1 MSESIQI
8 TNRAQYASAQVMNAL
23 RDVLALVGVFA
34 TVFLIG
40 RALYLPAMALTRADA
55 PRAVFG
61 AIQPAPLAD
70 GDEFVADKPEWKGVS
85 GYLARRYKIANE
97 ASRDLIVAA
106 NDAGQKSG
114 VDPLLVLAVVAVESR
129 FNPYAE
135 SEFGAK
141 GLMQVIPKY
150 HLDKFEGIGP
160 GQSFLHPATNLR
172 VGAAI
177 LKEYIRRSGSIQ
189 TGLQWYAGAQDD
201 ASNQYSMKVLAERA
215 RLEQAL
221 KQGQRDV
228 LASSREPKASLPA
241 S

>member
-1 MSESIQI
+1 MIESLRINHWAHQVSVQI
-8 TNRAQYASAQVMNAL
+8 VRIV
-23 RDVLALVGVFA
+23 RDALALVGVIA
-34 TVFLIG
+34 TVFILG
-40 RALYLPAMALTRADA
+40 RAAFLPTVSMSRAETPQTA
-55 PRAVFG
+55 FS
-61 AIQPAPLAD
+61 AIQPVPSIPSDPA
-70 GDEFVADKPEWKGVS
+70 EFVADKPEWNGVAV
-85 GYLARRYKIANE
+85 YLSRRFRIANE
-97 ASRDLIVAA
+97 ASRDLVVTA
-106 NDAGQKSG
+106 NDAARKAG

-160 GQSFLHPATNLR
+160 GQSYLHPATNLR

-201 ASNQYSMKVLAERA
+201 ASNQYSMKVLAERS

-221 KQGQRDV
+221 KQAR
-228 LASSREPKASLPA
+228 REA
-241 S
+241 

>member
-1 MSESIQI
+1 MIESLRI
-8 TNRAQYASAQVMNAL
+8 NNWAHQVSVQVVRIV
-23 RDVLALVGVFA
+23 RDALALVGVIA
-34 TVFLIG
+34 TVFILA
-40 RALYLPAMALTRADA
+40 RAAFVPVVSLSRAEA
-55 PRAVFG
+55 PQAGFASV
-61 AIQPAPLAD
+61 QPAD
-70 GDEFVADKPEWKGVS
+70 GGALSEATELVSDKPEWNGVAA
-85 GYLARRYKIANE
+85 YLSKRFRIANE
-97 ASRDLIVAA
+97 ASRGLVAAA
-106 NDAGQKSG
+106 NDAGHKAG
-114 VDPLLVLAVVAVESR
+114 IDPLLVLAVVAVESR

-160 GQSFLHPATNLR
+160 GESFLHPATNLR

-201 ASNQYSMKVLAERA
+201 ASNQYSLKVLAERS

-221 KQGQRDV
+221 KQAR
-228 LASSREPKASLPA
+228 REV
-241 S
+241 

>member
-1 MSESIQI
+1 MMESLTIAQ
-8 TNRAQYASAQVMNAL
+8 RAQLASAQVMHIV
-23 RDVLALVGVFA
+23 RDMLALVGVFA
-34 TVFLIG
+34 TVFILG
-40 RALYLPAMALTRADA
+40 RAIYLPTLALSHAET
-55 PRAVFG
+55 PQAVFG
-61 AIQPAPLAD
+61 AIQPASGAFSEADELLANTP
-70 GDEFVADKPEWKGVS
+70 AWKGVAT
-85 GYLARRYKIANE
+85 YLARRYKIANE

-106 NDAGQKSG
+106 NEAAQQAG

-160 GQSFLHPATNLR
+160 GQSYLHPATNLR

-177 LKEYIRRSGSIQ
+177 LKEYIRRSGSVQ
-189 TGLQWYAGAQDD
+189 SGLQWYAGAQDD
-201 ASNQYSMKVLAERA
+201 ASNQYSIKVLAERA

-221 KQGQRDV
+221 KQGNRET
-228 LASSREPKASLPA
+228 LASIL
-241 S
+241 

>member
-1 MSESIQI
+1 MIQSLRI
-8 TNRAQYASAQVMNAL
+8 NHWAHQVSVQIVRIV
-23 RDVLALVGVFA
+23 RDALALVGVIA
-34 TVFLIG
+34 TVFILG
-40 RALYLPAMALTRADA
+40 RAASLPTVSMSRAETRTAFSAM
-55 PRAVFG
+55 
-61 AIQPAPLAD
+61 QPGPSIPLGSA
-70 GDEFVADKPEWKGVS
+70 EFVADKPEWNGVAV
-85 GYLARRYKIANE
+85 YLSRRFKIANE
-97 ASRDLIVAA
+97 ASRDLVLAA
-106 NDAGQKSG
+106 NDAAHKAG

-189 TGLQWYAGAQDD
+189 NGLQWYAGAQDD
-201 ASNQYSMKVLAERA
+201 ASNQYSMKVLAERS

-221 KQGQRDV
+221 KQAR
-228 LASSREPKASLPA
+228 REV
-241 S
+241 

>member
-1 MSESIQI
+1 
-8 TNRAQYASAQVMNAL
+8 V
-23 RDVLALVGVFA
+23 VGVFA
-34 TVFLIG
+34 MVFIVG
-40 RALYLPAMALTRADA
+40 RAIYLPALAYSRADA
-55 PRAVFG
+55 AQTVFG
-61 AIQPAPLAD
+61 AIQPAASAL
-70 GDEFVADKPEWKGVS
+70 GENEELLADKPGWKGVAS
-85 GYLARRYKIANE
+85 YLTRRYKIANE
-97 ASRDLIVAA
+97 ASRDMIVDA
-106 NDAGQKSG
+106 NDAGQQAG
-114 VDPLLVLAVVAVESR
+114 VDPLLVLAVAAIESR

-177 LKEYIRRSGSIQ
+177 LKEYIRRSGSVQ

-201 ASNQYSMKVLAERA
+201 ASNQYSNKVLAERA

-221 KQGQRDV
+221 KQGNRDV
-228 LASSREPKASLPA
+228 LAAA
-241 S
+241 N

>member
-1 MSESIQI
+1 MIESLSLAQ
-8 TNRAQYASAQVMNAL
+8 RAQLASAQVMHVV
-23 RDVLALVGVFA
+23 RDMLALIGVFA
-34 TVFLIG
+34 TVFLLG
-40 RALYLPAMALTRADA
+40 RAIILPGLPLSHADS
-55 PRAVFG
+55 PQAVFG
-61 AIQPAPLAD
+61 AIQTAPGALSEADELLAD
-70 GDEFVADKPEWKGVS
+70 TPGWKGVAV
-85 GYLARRYKIANE
+85 YLARRYKIANE
-97 ASRDLIVAA
+97 ASHDLIVAA
-106 NDAGQKSG
+106 KDAGHQSG

-150 HLDKFEGIGP
+150 HLDKFEDIGP

-177 LKEYIRRSGSIQ
+177 LKEYIRRSGSVQ
-189 TGLQWYAGAQDD
+189 NGLQWYAGAQDD

-221 KQGQRDV
+221 KQGNREV
-228 LASSREPKASLPA
+228 LASAT
-241 S
+241 

>member
-1 MSESIQI
+1 MMESLQI
-8 TNRAQYASAQVMNAL
+8 ANRAQYASIQVMHAL

-40 RALYLPAMALTRADA
+40 RALYLPALAFTRADM
-55 PRAVFG
+55 PQTVFG

-85 GYLARRYKIANE
+85 AYLAHRYKIANE
-97 ASRDLIVAA
+97 ASRDMIVAA
-106 NDAGQKSG
+106 NDAGQKAG
-114 VDPLLVLAVVAVESR
+114 VDPLLVLAVAAVESR

-150 HLDKFEGIGP
+150 HLDKFEGIAP

-177 LKEYIRRSGSIQ
+177 LKEYIRRSGSVQ
-189 TGLQWYAGAQDD
+189 SGLQWYAGAQDD
-201 ASNQYSMKVLAERA
+201 ASNQYSVKVLGERA

-221 KQGQRDV
+221 KQGQREV
-228 LASSREPKASLPA
+228 IAQAKEQGAS
-241 S
+241 

>member
-1 MSESIQI
+1 MEDSIMTESLTIAQ
-8 TNRAQYASAQVMNAL
+8 RAQVVSAQVMHVL
-23 RDVLALVGVFA
+23 RDMLALIGVFA
-34 TVFLIG
+34 TVFLLG
-40 RALYLPAMALTRADA
+40 RAIYLPTLALSRTDA
-55 PRAVFG
+55 PQAVFG
-61 AIQPAPLAD
+61 AIQPAPGALSEADELLAD
-70 GDEFVADKPEWKGVS
+70 TPRWKGVAA
-85 GYLARRYKIANE
+85 YLARRYKIANE
-97 ASRDLIVAA
+97 ASHDLIVAA
-106 NDAGQKSG
+106 NEAAQQSG

-177 LKEYIRRSGSIQ
+177 LKEYIRRSGSVQ
-189 TGLQWYAGAQDD
+189 SGLQWYAGAQDD
-201 ASNQYSMKVLAERA
+201 ASNQYSNKVLAERA

-221 KQGQRDV
+221 KQG
-228 LASSREPKASLPA
+228 AH
-241 S
+241 

>member
-1 MSESIQI
+1 MSEALRLSSK
-8 TNRAQYASAQVMNAL
+8 AQYASVQVMHAI

-34 TVFLIG
+34 TVFLIA
-40 RALYLPAMALTRADA
+40 RALYVPAMAFAHTDTPQA
-55 PRAVFG
+55 AVFG

-70 GDEFVADKPEWKGVS
+70 GDEFVTDKPEWKGVS
-85 GYLARRYKIANE
+85 AYLARRYKIAGE
-97 ASRDLIVAA
+97 ASSDLIMAA
-106 NDAGQKSG
+106 NDAGQKTG

-150 HLDKFEGIGP
+150 HLDKFEGIAP

-177 LKEYIRRSGSIQ
+177 LKEYIRRSGSVQ
-189 TGLQWYAGAQDD
+189 NGLQWYAGAQDD
-201 ASNQYSMKVLAERA
+201 ASNQYSVKVLAERA

-228 LASSREPKASLPA
+228 IAQAREAGAS
-241 S
+241 

>member
-1 MSESIQI
+1 MEDSTMMESLTIAQ
-8 TNRAQYASAQVMNAL
+8 RAQVASAQVMHVV
-23 RDVLALVGVFA
+23 RDMLALVGVFA
-34 TVFLIG
+34 TVFLLG
-40 RALYLPAMALTRADA
+40 RAVHLPALPFGHGDA
-55 PRAVFG
+55 PQSVFG
-61 AIQPAPLAD
+61 AIQPAPGALSDADVVLAD
-70 GDEFVADKPEWKGVS
+70 TPGWKGVAS
-85 GYLARRYKIANE
+85 YLGRRYKIANE

-106 NDAGQKSG
+106 HEASQQSG
-114 VDPLLVLAVVAVESR
+114 IDPLLVLAVVAVESR

-177 LKEYIRRSGSIQ
+177 LKEYIRRSGSVQ
-189 TGLQWYAGAQDD
+189 NGLQWYAGAQDD

-221 KQGQRDV
+221 KQGNREV
-228 LASSREPKASLPA
+228 LASAT
-241 S
+241 

>member
-1 MSESIQI
+1 MSETLRIA
-8 TNRAQYASAQVMNAL
+8 NKAQFASVQVIHAV
-23 RDVLALVGVFA
+23 RDILALVGVFA

-40 RALYLPAMALTRADA
+40 RALYVPAMAFTHGDA
-55 PRAVFG
+55 PQAVFG

-85 GYLARRYKIANE
+85 SYLARRYKIANE

-177 LKEYIRRSGSIQ
+177 LKEYIRRSGSVQ
-189 TGLQWYAGAQDD
+189 NGLQWYAGAQDD
-201 ASNQYSMKVLAERA
+201 ASNQYSAKVLSERA

-221 KQGQRDV
+221 KQGQREV
-228 LASSREPKASLPA
+228 VTAAREAGPS
-241 S
+241 

>member
-1 MSESIQI
+1 MESLRIAG
-8 TNRAQYASAQVMNAL
+8 RAQYASIQVMHAL

-40 RALYLPAMALTRADA
+40 RALYLPALAFSRAE
-55 PRAVFG
+55 PPQTVFG
-61 AIQPAPLAD
+61 AIQPAPVAD
-70 GDEFVADKPEWKGVS
+70 GDEFVADKPEWKGVAS
-85 GYLARRYKIANE
+85 YLARRYKIANE

-106 NDAGQKSG
+106 NDAGQKSS
-114 VDPLLVLAVVAVESR
+114 VDPLLLLAVVAVESR

-150 HLDKFEGIGP
+150 HLDKFEDIGP

-177 LKEYIRRSGSIQ
+177 LREYIRRSGSVQ

-228 LASSREPKASLPA
+228 MAAAREPGNG
-241 S
+241 

>member
-1 MSESIQI
+1 MMESLRINNWAHQVSVQI
-8 TNRAQYASAQVMNAL
+8 VRIV
-23 RDVLALVGVFA
+23 RDALALVGVIA
-34 TVFLIG
+34 TVFILG
-40 RALYLPAMALTRADA
+40 RAAFLPAVSVSRAETPQTA
-55 PRAVFG
+55 YSAMQAVPG
-61 AIQPAPLAD
+61 VPS
-70 GDEFVADKPEWKGVS
+70 EFVAAKPEWNGVAA
-85 GYLARRYKIANE
+85 YLSRRFRIANE
-97 ASRDLIVAA
+97 ASRDLVVTAIDAA
-106 NDAGQKSG
+106 QKAGI
-114 VDPLLVLAVVAVESR
+114 DPLLVLAVVAVESR

-160 GQSFLHPATNLR
+160 GQSYLHPATNLR

-201 ASNQYSMKVLAERA
+201 ASNQYSTKVLAERS

-221 KQGQRDV
+221 KQAR
-228 LASSREPKASLPA
+228 REA
-241 S
+241 

>member
-1 MSESIQI
+1 MMESLTISQ
-8 TNRAQYASAQVMNAL
+8 RAQLASSHAMHIL
-23 RDVLALVGVFA
+23 RDMLALIGVFA
-34 TVFLIG
+34 TVFLLG
-40 RALYLPAMALTRADA
+40 RAVYQPALALSRADA
-55 PRAVFG
+55 PQTVFG
-61 AIQPAPLAD
+61 AIQPAPGALFEAD
-70 GDEFVADKPEWKGVS
+70 ELRADTAGWKGVAT
-85 GYLARRYKIANE
+85 YLARRYKIANE
-97 ASRDLIVAA
+97 ASRDLIFAA
-106 NDAGQKSG
+106 KEAAQLAG

-177 LKEYIRRSGSIQ
+177 LKEYIRRSGSVQ
-189 TGLQWYAGAQDD
+189 SGLQWYAGAQDD

-221 KQGQRDV
+221 KQGNREV
-228 LASSREPKASLPA
+228 LASAT
-241 S
+241 

>member
-1 MSESIQI
+1 MEDSNMMESITI
-8 TNRAQYASAQVMNAL
+8 ARRAQLASAQVMHIA

-34 TVFLIG
+34 MVFILG
-40 RALYLPAMALTRADA
+40 RAIYLPTLALSRADA
-55 PRAVFG
+55 PQTVFG
-61 AIQPAPLAD
+61 AIQPAPGALAEA
-70 GDEFVADKPEWKGVS
+70 DELLANTPAWKGVAA
-85 GYLARRYKIANE
+85 YLARRYKIANE
-97 ASRDLIVAA
+97 ASRDLIVQA
-106 NDAGQKSG
+106 NEAGQQAG

-177 LKEYIRRSGSIQ
+177 LKEYIRRSGSVQ
-189 TGLQWYAGAQDD
+189 NGLQWYAGAQDD
-201 ASNQYSMKVLAERA
+201 ASNQYSTKVLAERA

-221 KQGQRDV
+221 KQGSHEV
-228 LASSREPKASLPA
+228 LASVL
-241 S
+241 